1 VTVPRFFLTPA
12 LGVVLLLT
20 GVGELRAFDLF
31 GGKKEGGTRDQKS
44 GLFPRRTDTD
54 ASKSHL
60 LQQEMMDYSDRFTM
74 AVWQALDQYLR
85 GETDPQKRSAAEH
98 WKVLYSAATM
108 QIAAGRDPA
117 GSLLD
122 MAVLTDLAE
131 WSVAHSWNP
140 QVFGK
145 GGEPLLGAL
154 RGMKKDLGSILETT
168 LTTVQRQQLNNIISD
183 WKQRHPEALYVAGIR
198 LNDISSAR
206 TGKEEKSGGLLLI
219 ADVSRAVGKVDE
231 ALQYGE
237 RAMFYLER
245 LPRLTTMQ
253 TSLALAQVGSAP
265 AILSLTGSAER
276 ASAAITELPEKVTDA
291 LSTNAATVKEMLPGI
306 QGTVTESRKLAEAI
320 DRTMNSS
327 FFTNTSSGPSPW
339 TPERTGV
346 LMGQVR
352 DTLHEANQLSS
363 SLGGG
368 GNLVDA
374 IFYRALIVVGALI
387 AGAAGL
393 IVLYRNFSKR

>member
-1 VTVPRFFLTPA
+1 MNFFRA
-12 LGVVLLLT
+12 LLIIFVMVVLA
-20 GVGELRAFDLF
+20 GAQELQALDLF
-31 GGKKEGGTRDQKS
+31 RGKKESGSRDQKTT
-44 GLFPRRTDTD
+44 LFPQRTVNE
-54 ASKSHL
+54 ASRAHL
-60 LQQEMMDYSDRFTM
+60 LQQEMMDFSDRFTM

-122 MAVLTDLAE
+122 MAVLTDLSE

-145 GGEPLLGAL
+145 GGEPLLEAL
-154 RGMKKDLGSILETT
+154 RGMKKDLWTILDGILSTD
-168 LTTVQRQQLNNIISD
+168 QRGQLKAIIED
-183 WKQRHPEALYVAGIR
+183 WKQRHPGALYVAGIR
-198 LNDISSAR
+198 LDDISSSR
-206 TGKEEKSGGLLLI
+206 TGKESSKGGLILI

-253 TSLALAQVGSAP
+253 TSLALAQAGSAP
-265 AILSLTGSAER
+265 AVLSLAGSAEK
-276 ASAAITELPEKVTDA
+276 ASSAITELPDKITA
-291 LSTNAATVKEMLPGI
+291 SIGTNAATVKELLPGI
-306 QGTVTESRKLAEAI
+306 QGTVTESRKLAEAL
-320 DRTMNSS
+320 DRIVNSS

-339 TPERTGV
+339 TPEKTGF
-346 LMGQVR
+346 LLGQVR

-374 IFYRALIVVGALI
+374 IFSRVLIIVGVLLAGI
-387 AGAAGL
+387 AGLMVIARRL
-393 IVLYRNFSKR
+393 K

>member
-1 VTVPRFFLTPA
+1 MSIPSSLRIICAGFVLFAVTAGQLQA
-12 LGVVLLLT
+12 L
-20 GVGELRAFDLF
+20 DLF
-31 GGKKEGGTRDQKS
+31 GAKHEKKEG
-44 GLFPRRTDTD
+44 LFPERSHNE

-74 AVWQALDQYLR
+74 AVWQALDQFLR

-122 MAVLTDLAE
+122 MAVLTDLSE
-131 WSVAHSWNP
+131 WSVARSWNP

-145 GGEPLLGAL
+145 GGEPLLEAL
-154 RGMKKDLGSILETT
+154 RGMKKDLGAILDGI
-168 LTTVQRQQLNNIISD
+168 LSPSQREQLNSIISD
-183 WKQRHPEALYVAGIR
+183 WKQRHPGSLYVAGIR
-198 LNDISSAR
+198 LDDLASAR
-206 TGKEEKSGGLLLI
+206 AGKEQKNGGLILI

-265 AILSLTGSAER
+265 AVLSLTGSAEK
-276 ASAAITELPEKVTDA
+276 ASAAITELPDKVTTA
-291 LSTNAATVKEMLPGI
+291 ISTNASTVKELLPGI
-306 QGTVTESRKLAEAI
+306 QMSLTESRRVAEAI
-320 DRTMNSS
+320 DRTINSA
-327 FFTNTSSGPSPW
+327 FFTNDTKAPSPW
-339 TPERTGV
+339 TPERTGAV
-346 LMGQVR
+346 LGQLSE
-352 DTLHEANQLSS
+352 TLHEANQLTS

-368 GNLVDA
+368 GSLVDA
-374 IFYRALIVVGALI
+374 IFYRVLIVVGVFL
-387 AGAAGL
+387 AGITGL
-393 IVLYRNFSKR
+393 IFLACYLKKR

>member
-1 VTVPRFFLTPA
+1 MLVA
-12 LGVVLLLT
+12 SAG
-20 GVGELRAFDLF
+20 GLRAIDLF
-31 GGKKEGGTRDQKS
+31 GGTKS
-44 GLFPRRTDTD
+44 GKGSLFPQHARSE

-98 WKVLYSAATM
+98 WKVLYSAASM

-122 MAVLTDLAE
+122 MAVLTDLSE
-131 WSVAHSWNP
+131 WSVARSWNP

-145 GGEPLLGAL
+145 GGEPLLEAL
-154 RGMKKDLGSILETT
+154 RGMKKDLGGILDGT
-168 LTTVQRQQLNNIISD
+168 LTPAQGQQLNDIISD
-183 WKQRHPEALYVAGIR
+183 WKRRHPGALYVAGIR

-206 TGKEEKSGGLLLI
+206 AGQDRKSGGLILI

-253 TSLALAQVGSAP
+253 TSLALAQAGSAP
-265 AILSLTGSAER
+265 AVLSLTGSAEK
-276 ASAAITELPEKVTDA
+276 ASVAITELPDKVTAA
-291 LSTNAATVKEMLPGI
+291 LGTNAATVKEMLPGI
-306 QGTVTESRKLAEAI
+306 QGTVAESRKLAEAV
-320 DRTMNSS
+320 DRTVNSS

-339 TPERTGV
+339 TPERTGMV
-346 LMGQVR
+346 LGQLR
-352 DTLHEANQLSS
+352 ETLHEANQLSS

-368 GNLVDA
+368 GNLVEA
-374 IFYRALIVVGALI
+374 IFHRVLIVMGVLI

-393 IVLYRNFSKR
+393 IILSRRLK

>member
-1 VTVPRFFLTPA
+1 MTVPRFFLTPA
-12 LGVVLLLT
+12 LGVVLLLS
-20 GVGELRAFDLF
+20 GAGELRAFDLF
-31 GGKKEGGTRDQKS
+31 GVKKEGGTKDQRV
-44 GLFPRRTDTD
+44 GLFAERSHSD

-74 AVWQALDQYLR
+74 AVWQALDQFLR

-122 MAVLTDLAE
+122 MAVLTDLSE
-131 WSVAHSWNP
+131 WSVARSWNP

-168 LTTVQRQQLNNIISD
+168 LTPVQRQQLNAIISD
-183 WKQRHPEALYVAGIR
+183 WKLHHQGALYVAGIR
-198 LNDISSAR
+198 LADISASR
-206 TGKEEKSGGLLLI
+206 TGKESSKGGLILV

-265 AILSLTGSAER
+265 AVLSLTGTAEK

-291 LSTNAATVKEMLPGI
+291 LSANAATVKELLPGI
-306 QGTVTESRKLAEAI
+306 QGTVTESRKLAEAV
-320 DRTMNSS
+320 DRTINSS

-339 TPERTGV
+339 TPEKTGV

-352 DTLHEANQLSS
+352 DTLHEANLLSS
-363 SLGGG
+363 YLGGG

-374 IFYRALIVVGALI
+374 IFYRALIVVGVLI
-387 AGAAGL
+387 AGIAGL
-393 IVLYRNFSKR
+393 IVLYRRSK

>member
-1 VTVPRFFLTPA
+1 
-12 LGVVLLLT
+12 
-20 GVGELRAFDLF
+20 
-31 GGKKEGGTRDQKS
+31 
-44 GLFPRRTDTD
+44 
-54 ASKSHL
+54 
-60 LQQEMMDYSDRFTM
+60 MDFSDRFSM

-98 WKVLYSAATM
+98 WKVLFSAAAM

-131 WSVAHSWNP
+131 WSVARSWNP

-145 GGEPLLGAL
+145 GGEPLLEAL
-154 RGMKKDLGSILETT
+154 KGMKRDIGGILDGT
-168 LTTVQRQQLNNIISD
+168 LTLEQRQQLNAIISD
-183 WKQRHPEALYVAGIR
+183 WKQRHPGALYVAGIR

-206 TGKEEKSGGLLLI
+206 TGKEQKSGGLLLI

-265 AILSLTGSAER
+265 AILSLTGSAEK
-276 ASAAITELPEKVTDA
+276 ASAAITELPDKVTEA
-291 LSTNAATVKEMLPGI
+291 LSTNAATVKELLPGI
-306 QGTVTESRKLAEAI
+306 QVSITESRKLAEAI

-327 FFTNTSSGPSPW
+327 FFTNTSSAPSPW
-339 TPERTGV
+339 TPERTSVV
-346 LMGQVR
+346 LGQLR

-374 IFYRALIVVGALI
+374 IFYRALIVVGVLI
-387 AGAAGL
+387 AGIAGL
-393 IVLYRNFSKR
+393 IVLYRNFPKR

>member
-1 VTVPRFFLTPA
+1 MTIPRFFLTPA
-12 LGVVLLLT
+12 LGVVLLLS
-20 GVGELRAFDLF
+20 GAGELRAFDLF
-31 GGKKEGGTRDQKS
+31 GVKKEGGTKDQKV
-44 GLFPRRTDTD
+44 GLFAERSHSD

-122 MAVLTDLAE
+122 MAVLTDLSE
-131 WSVAHSWNP
+131 WSVARSWNP

-168 LTTVQRQQLNNIISD
+168 LTPVQRQQLNNIISD

-346 LMGQVR
+346 LLGQLR

-368 GNLVDA
+368 GNLVEA

-387 AGAAGL
+387 AGGAGL
-393 IVLYRNFSKR
+393 IVLFRRLK

>member
-1 VTVPRFFLTPA
+1 MGVTSGEVRA
-12 LGVVLLLT
+12 L
-20 GVGELRAFDLF
+20 DLF
-31 GGKKEGGTRDQKS
+31 GGGKPDKGRLIQDH
-44 GLFPRRTDTD
+44 PRGE
-54 ASKSHL
+54 AAKSHL
-60 LQQEMMDYSDRFTM
+60 LQQEMMDFSDRFTM
-74 AVWQALDQYLR
+74 AVWQALDEYLR

-98 WKVLYSAATM
+98 WKVLFSAATM

-131 WSVAHSWNP
+131 WSVAHAWNP

-145 GGEPLLGAL
+145 GGEPLLEAL
-154 RGMKKDLGSILETT
+154 RGMKKDLRSILDTT
-168 LTTVQRQQLNNIISD
+168 LTSAQRQQLDSIISD
-183 WKQRHPEALYVAGIR
+183 WKQHHPGALYVAGIR
-198 LNDISSAR
+198 LADISSSR
-206 TGKEEKSGGLLLI
+206 TGKETSKGGLILV

-253 TSLALAQVGSAP
+253 TSLALAQAGSAP
-265 AILSLTGSAER
+265 AVLSLAGSAEK
-276 ASAAITELPEKVTDA
+276 AATAITDLPDKVTA
-291 LSTNAATVKEMLPGI
+291 SISTNAATVKEMLPGI

-320 DRTMNSS
+320 DRTVNSPA
-327 FFTNTSSGPSPW
+327 FTNESKAPNPW
-339 TPERTGV
+339 TPESTGV
-346 LMGQVR
+346 MLGQLR

-374 IFYRALIVVGALI
+374 IFYRALIVLVVLI
-387 AGAAGL
+387 TGGAGL
-393 IVLYRNFSKR
+393 IVLFRRIK

>member
-1 VTVPRFFLTPA
+1 MSIRRFSPA
-12 LGVVLLLT
+12 CYLAAVLILAPSGKLLAI
-20 GVGELRAFDLF
+20 ELF
-31 GGKKEGGTRDQKS
+31 GGAKGEKG
-44 GLFPRRTDTD
+44 GLFQKHSHGDS
-54 ASKSHL
+54 SKSHL

-85 GETDPQKRSAAEH
+85 GETDPQKRTAAEQ
-98 WKVLYSAATM
+98 WKVLFSAATM

-122 MAVLTDLAE
+122 MAVLIDLAE
-131 WSVAHSWNP
+131 WSVSRSWNP

-145 GGEPLLGAL
+145 GGEPLLEAL
-154 RGMKKDLGSILETT
+154 RAMKKDLGSILDGT
-168 LTTVQRQQLNNIISD
+168 LTPDQRQQLTAIISD
-183 WKQRHPEALYVAGIR
+183 WKKRHPGALYVAGIR
-198 LNDISSAR
+198 LDDISPAR
-206 TGKEEKSGGLLLI
+206 AGQQQKSGGLILV

-253 TSLALAQVGSAP
+253 TSLALAQAGSAP
-265 AILSLTGSAER
+265 AVLSLTGSAEK
-276 ASAAITELPEKVTDA
+276 ASAAITELPDKIGG
-291 LSTNAATVKEMLPGI
+291 LIGTNATTVKEILPGI

-320 DRTMNSS
+320 DRTVNSS
-327 FFTNTSSGPSPW
+327 FFNNTSSGPSPW
-339 TPERTGV
+339 TPEKTGEV
-346 LMGQVR
+346 LGQLR

-374 IFYRALIVVGALI
+374 IFHRVLIVIGVLI
-387 AGAAGL
+387 AGGAGL
-393 IVLYRNFSKR
+393 IILFRRLK

>member
-1 VTVPRFFLTPA
+1 MGVTSGEVRA
-12 LGVVLLLT
+12 L
-20 GVGELRAFDLF
+20 DLF
-31 GGKKEGGTRDQKS
+31 GGGKPDKGGLIQDH
-44 GLFPRRTDTD
+44 PRGE
-54 ASKSHL
+54 AAKSHL
-60 LQQEMMDYSDRFTM
+60 LQQEMMDFSDRFTM
-74 AVWQALDQYLR
+74 AVWQALDEYLR
-85 GETDPQKRSAAEH
+85 GESDPQKRSAAEH
-98 WKVLYSAATM
+98 WKVLFSAATM

-131 WSVAHSWNP
+131 WSVAHAWNP

-145 GGEPLLGAL
+145 GGEPLLEAL
-154 RGMKKDLGSILETT
+154 RGMKKDLRSILDAT
-168 LTTVQRQQLNNIISD
+168 LTSAQRQQLDSFISD
-183 WKQRHPEALYVAGIR
+183 WKQHHPGALYVAGIR
-198 LNDISSAR
+198 LADISSSR
-206 TGKEEKSGGLLLI
+206 TGKETSKGGLILV

-253 TSLALAQVGSAP
+253 TSLALAQAGSAP
-265 AILSLTGSAER
+265 AVLSLSGSAEK
-276 ASAAITELPEKVTDA
+276 AAAAITDLPDKVTA
-291 LSTNAATVKEMLPGI
+291 SISTNAATVKEMLPGI

-320 DRTMNSS
+320 DRTVNSPA
-327 FFTNTSSGPSPW
+327 FTNESKAPSPW
-339 TPERTGV
+339 TPESTGMV
-346 LMGQVR
+346 LGQLR

-374 IFYRALIVVGALI
+374 IFYRALIVVGVLI
-387 AGAAGL
+387 AGVAGL
-393 IVLYRNFSKR
+393 ILLFRRLK

>member
-1 VTVPRFFLTPA
+1 MSIPRSFLIVCAGFLLFAGTTGQLQA
-12 LGVVLLLT
+12 L
-20 GVGELRAFDLF
+20 DLF
-31 GGKKEGGTRDQKS
+31 GGNHEKKAS
-44 GLFPRRTDTD
+44 LFPERSRSE

-60 LQQEMMDYSDRFTM
+60 IQQEMMDFSDRFTM
-74 AVWQALDQYLR
+74 AVWQALDQYIR

-98 WKVLYSAATM
+98 WKVLYSAAAM

-122 MAVLTDLAE
+122 MAVLTDLSE

-145 GGEPLLGAL
+145 GGDPLLEAL
-154 RGMKKDLGSILETT
+154 RGMKKDLGAILDGILSSE
-168 LTTVQRQQLNNIISD
+168 QKEQLNSIISD
-183 WKQRHPEALYVAGIR
+183 WKQRHPGSLYVAGIR
-198 LNDISSAR
+198 LDDLAPAR
-206 TGKEEKSGGLLLI
+206 AGKEQKNGGLILI

-265 AILSLTGSAER
+265 AVLSLTGSAEK
-276 ASAAITELPEKVTDA
+276 ASAAITELPDKVTTA
-291 LSTNAATVKEMLPGI
+291 ISTNASTVKELLPGI
-306 QGTVTESRKLAEAI
+306 QMSLTESRRVAEAI

-327 FFTNTSSGPSPW
+327 FFTNDSKTPTPW
-339 TPERTGV
+339 TPERTGAV
-346 LMGQVR
+346 LGQLR
-352 DTLHEANQLSS
+352 ETLHEANQLTSS
-363 SLGGG
+363 FGGG
-368 GNLVDA
+368 GSVVDA
-374 IFYRALIVVGALI
+374 IFYRVLIV
-387 AGAAGL
+387 AGVLFAGIAGL
-393 IVLYRNFSKR
+393 ILLSNYLKKRP

>member
-1 VTVPRFFLTPA
+1 M
-12 LGVVLLLT
+12 LGVSSREVQALD
-20 GVGELRAFDLF
+20 FF
-31 GGKKEGGTRDQKS
+31 GGAKS
-44 GLFPRRTDTD
+44 EKGSLFAQHARSD
-54 ASKSHL
+54 ASRSHL

-98 WKVLYSAATM
+98 WKVLLSAATM

-131 WSVAHSWNP
+131 WSVAHAWNP

-145 GGEPLLGAL
+145 GGEPLLEAL
-154 RGMKKDLGSILETT
+154 RGMKKDLGGILDET
-168 LTTVQRQQLNNIISD
+168 LTPAQRGQLTAIISD
-183 WKQRHPEALYVAGIR
+183 WKQRHPGALYVASIR
-198 LNDISSAR
+198 LADISSSR
-206 TGKEEKSGGLLLI
+206 TGKETSKGGLILVS
-219 ADVSRAVGKVDE
+219 DVSRAVGKVDE

-253 TSLALAQVGSAP
+253 TSLALAQAGSAP
-265 AILSLTGSAER
+265 AVLSLSGSAEK
-276 ASAAITELPEKVTDA
+276 AAAAITDLPEKITA
-291 LSTNAATVKEMLPGI
+291 SISTNAATVKEMLPGI

-327 FFTNTSSGPSPW
+327 FFTNSSSGPSPW

-346 LMGQVR
+346 VLGQLR

-374 IFYRALIVVGALI
+374 IFYRALILIAVLI

-393 IVLYRNFSKR
+393 ILFFRRLK

>member
-1 VTVPRFFLTPA
+1 MSIPSSLRIICAGFVLFAVTAGQLQA
-12 LGVVLLLT
+12 L
-20 GVGELRAFDLF
+20 DLF
-31 GGKKEGGTRDQKS
+31 GAKHEKKEG
-44 GLFPRRTDTD
+44 LFPERSHNE

-74 AVWQALDQYLR
+74 AVWQALDQFLR

-122 MAVLTDLAE
+122 MAVLTDLSE
-131 WSVAHSWNP
+131 WSVARSWNP

-145 GGEPLLGAL
+145 GGEPLLEAL
-154 RGMKKDLGSILETT
+154 KGMKKDIGAILDGI
-168 LTTVQRQQLNNIISD
+168 LSPSQREQLNSIISD
-183 WKQRHPEALYVAGIR
+183 WKQRHPGSLYVAGIR
-198 LNDISSAR
+198 LDDLASAR
-206 TGKEEKSGGLLLI
+206 AGKEQKNGGLILI

-265 AILSLTGSAER
+265 AVLSLTGSAEK
-276 ASAAITELPEKVTDA
+276 ASAAITELPDKVTTA
-291 LSTNAATVKEMLPGI
+291 ISTNASTVKELLPGI
-306 QGTVTESRKLAEAI
+306 QMSLTESRRVAEAI
-320 DRTMNSS
+320 DRTINSA
-327 FFTNTSSGPSPW
+327 FFTNDTKAPSPW
-339 TPERTGV
+339 TPERTGAV
-346 LMGQVR
+346 LGQLSE
-352 DTLHEANQLSS
+352 TLHEANQLTS

-368 GNLVDA
+368 GSLVDA
-374 IFYRALIVVGALI
+374 IFYRVLIVVGVFL
-387 AGAAGL
+387 AGITGL
-393 IVLYRNFSKR
+393 IFLACYLKKR

>member
-1 VTVPRFFLTPA
+1 
-12 LGVVLLLT
+12 
-20 GVGELRAFDLF
+20 
-31 GGKKEGGTRDQKS
+31 
-44 GLFPRRTDTD
+44 
-54 ASKSHL
+54 
-60 LQQEMMDYSDRFTM
+60 
-74 AVWQALDQYLR
+74 
-85 GETDPQKRSAAEH
+85 
-98 WKVLYSAATM
+98 M

-122 MAVLTDLAE
+122 MAVFTDLSE

-145 GGEPLLGAL
+145 GGEPLLEAL
-154 RGMKKDLGSILETT
+154 KGMKKDLEVILDGI
-168 LTTVQRQQLNNIISD
+168 LSSSQREQLNSIISD
-183 WKQRHPEALYVAGIR
+183 WKQRNPGSLYVAGIR
-198 LNDISSAR
+198 LDDLAPAR
-206 TGKEEKSGGLLLI
+206 TGKEQKNGGLILI

-265 AILSLTGSAER
+265 AVLSLTGSAEK
-276 ASAAITELPEKVTDA
+276 ASAAITEFPDKVTA
-291 LSTNAATVKEMLPGI
+291 AISTNASTVKELLPGI
-306 QGTVTESRKLAEAI
+306 QVSLTESRKVAEAV

-327 FFTNTSSGPSPW
+327 FFTNDSKSPSPW
-339 TPERTGV
+339 TPEKTGAV
-346 LMGQVR
+346 LGQLR

-374 IFYRALIVVGALI
+374 IFLRALIVIGVLI
-387 AGAAGL
+387 AGLACL
-393 IVLYRNFSKR
+393 IVLFRRLK

>member
-1 VTVPRFFLTPA
+1 MSFRRFLSVCSF
-12 LGVVLLLT
+12 GVVLL
-20 GVGELRAFDLF
+20 GVSSRDVRALDLF
-31 GGKKEGGTRDQKS
+31 GGGKS
-44 GLFPRRTDTD
+44 EKGRIIQDHSHGE
-54 ASKSHL
+54 AAKSHL

-74 AVWQALDQYLR
+74 AIWQALDQYLR
-85 GETDPQKRSAAEH
+85 GETNPQKRSAAEH
-98 WKVLYSAATM
+98 WKVLFSAAAM

-131 WSVAHSWNP
+131 WSVARSWNP

-145 GGEPLLGAL
+145 GGEPLLQAL
-154 RGMKKDLGSILETT
+154 RGMKKDLGAILEQT
-168 LTTVQRQQLNNIISD
+168 LTPSQQGQLDSIISD
-183 WKQRHPEALYVAGIR
+183 WKQRHPGSLYVAGIR
-198 LNDISSAR
+198 LADISSSR
-206 TGKEEKSGGLLLI
+206 TGKETSKGGLILV

-253 TSLALAQVGSAP
+253 TSLALAQAGSAP
-265 AILSLTGSAER
+265 AVLSLSGSAEK
-276 ASAAITELPEKVTDA
+276 AAAAITDLPEKITA
-291 LSTNAATVKEMLPGI
+291 SISTNAATVKEMLPGI

-327 FFTNTSSGPSPW
+327 FFTNSSSGPSPW

-346 LMGQVR
+346 VLGQLR

-363 SLGGG
+363 SLAGG

-387 AGAAGL
+387 AGVAGL
-393 IVLYRNFSKR
+393 IVLFRRLK

>member
-1 VTVPRFFLTPA
+1 VTLPRFYLTPA

-20 GVGELRAFDLF
+20 GVREIHAFDLF
-31 GGKKEGGTRDQKS
+31 GGKKEGGTRDQKV
-44 GLFPRRTDTD
+44 GLFPRRADTE

-122 MAVLTDLAE
+122 MAVLTDLSE
-131 WSVAHSWNP
+131 WSVARSWNP

-145 GGEPLLGAL
+145 GGEPLLEAL
-154 RGMKKDLGSILETT
+154 KGMKKDLGGILNGTMT
-168 LTTVQRQQLNNIISD
+168 PGQRQQLNAIITD
-183 WKQRHPEALYVAGIR
+183 WKERHPGALYVAGIR

-206 TGKEEKSGGLLLI
+206 IGKEQKSGGLILI
-219 ADVSRAVGKVDE
+219 ADVSRAVGKADE

-253 TSLALAQVGSAP
+253 TSLALAQAGSAP
-265 AILSLTGSAER
+265 AVLSLAGSAEK
-276 ASAAITELPEKVTDA
+276 ASTAITELPDKVTA
-291 LSTNAATVKEMLPGI
+291 SISTNAATVKEMLPGI
-306 QGTVTESRKLAEAI
+306 QGTVTESRKLAEAV
-320 DRTMNSS
+320 DRIVSSS
-327 FFTNTSSGPSPW
+327 FFTNSSSGPSPW
-339 TPERTGV
+339 TPERTGAM
-346 LMGQVR
+346 LGQLR

-368 GNLVDA
+368 GNLVNA
-374 IFYRALIVVGALI
+374 IFYRLLIVIGVVI
-387 AGAAGL
+387 AGVGGL
-393 IVLYRNFSKR
+393 IVLLRKLK

>member
-1 VTVPRFFLTPA
+1 MSIPSSLRIICAGFVLFAVTAGQLQA
-12 LGVVLLLT
+12 L
-20 GVGELRAFDLF
+20 DLF
-31 GGKKEGGTRDQKS
+31 GAKHEKKEG
-44 GLFPRRTDTD
+44 LFPERSHNE

-74 AVWQALDQYLR
+74 AVWQALDQFLR

-122 MAVLTDLAE
+122 MAVLTDLSE
-131 WSVAHSWNP
+131 WSVARSWNP

-145 GGEPLLGAL
+145 GGEPLLEAL
-154 RGMKKDLGSILETT
+154 KGMKKDIGAILDGI
-168 LTTVQRQQLNNIISD
+168 LSPSQREQLNSIISD
-183 WKQRHPEALYVAGIR
+183 WKQRHPGSLYVAGIR
-198 LNDISSAR
+198 LDDLASAR
-206 TGKEEKSGGLLLI
+206 AGKEQKNGGLILI

-253 TSLALAQVGSAP
+253 TSLSLAQVGSAP
-265 AILSLTGSAER
+265 AVLSLTGSAEK
-276 ASAAITELPEKVTDA
+276 ASAAITELPDKVTTA
-291 LSTNAATVKEMLPGI
+291 ISTNASTVKEILPGI
-306 QGTVTESRKLAEAI
+306 QMSLTESRRVAEAI
-320 DRTMNSS
+320 DRTINSA
-327 FFTNTSSGPSPW
+327 FFTNDTKAPSPW
-339 TPERTGV
+339 TPERTGAV
-346 LMGQVR
+346 LGQLR
-352 DTLHEANQLSS
+352 ETLHEANQLTS

-368 GNLVDA
+368 GSLVDA
-374 IFYRALIVVGALI
+374 IFYRVLIVVGVFL
-387 AGAAGL
+387 AGITGL
-393 IVLYRNFSKR
+393 IFLACYLKKR

>member
-1 VTVPRFFLTPA
+1 VTVPRFFLTPS
-12 LGVVLLLT
+12 LGVVLLLS
-20 GVGELRAFDLF
+20 GAGELRAFDLF
-31 GGKKEGGTRDQKS
+31 DVKKEGGTKDQRV
-44 GLFPRRTDTD
+44 GLFAERSHSD

-131 WSVAHSWNP
+131 WSVARSWNP

-145 GGEPLLGAL
+145 RGEPLLGAL

-168 LTTVQRQQLNNIISD
+168 LTPVQRQQLNNIISD
-183 WKQRHPEALYVAGIR
+183 WKSRHQDALYVAGIR
-198 LNDISSAR
+198 LDDISSAR
-206 TGKEEKSGGLLLI
+206 AGKESSKGGLILV

-276 ASAAITELPEKVTDA
+276 ASAAITELPDKVTAA
-291 LSTNAATVKEMLPGI
+291 LSTNAATMKELLPGI
-306 QGTVTESRKLAEAI
+306 RETAIESRKLAEAV
-320 DRTMNSS
+320 DRTVNSPL
-327 FFTNTSSGPSPW
+327 FTNTSSVPSPW
-339 TPERTGV
+339 TPERTGT
-346 LMGQVR
+346 LLGQLR
-352 DTLHEANQLSS
+352 DTIHEANQLNS

-374 IFYRALIVVGALI
+374 IFYRTLIVVGVLL
-387 AGAAGL
+387 AGIAGL
-393 IVLYRNFSKR
+393 ILIFRRFK

>member
-1 VTVPRFFLTPA
+1 MNRHMSIA
-12 LGVVLLLT
+12 MLGFAVLVSGT
-20 GVGELRAFDLF
+20 SDLF
-31 GGKKEGGTRDQKS
+31 ALDFFGGRREGKS
-44 GLFPRRTDTD
+44 DLFAERSHNE

-98 WKVLYSAATM
+98 WKVLFSAATM

-131 WSVAHSWNP
+131 WSVARSWNP

-145 GGEPLLGAL
+145 GGEPLLEAL
-154 RGMKKDLGSILETT
+154 RGMKKDLGSILDTT
-168 LTTVQRQQLNNIISD
+168 LTPGQRQQLNAIISD
-183 WKQRHPEALYVAGIR
+183 WKQRHPGSLYVAGIR
-198 LNDISSAR
+198 LDDISSSR
-206 TGKEEKSGGLLLI
+206 TGKESSKGGLILI

-253 TSLALAQVGSAP
+253 TSLALAQAGSAP
-265 AILSLTGSAER
+265 AVLSLSGSAEK
-276 ASAAITELPEKVTDA
+276 AAAAITDLPEKVTA
-291 LSTNAATVKEMLPGI
+291 AISTNAATVKDLLPGI
-306 QGTVTESRKLAEAI
+306 QVSITESRKLAEAI
-320 DRTMNSS
+320 DRTVNSPA
-327 FFTNTSSGPSPW
+327 FTNDAKAPSPW
-339 TPERTGV
+339 TPEKTGI
-346 LMGQVR
+346 LLGQLH

-368 GNLVDA
+368 GNLVNA
-374 IFYRALIVVGALI
+374 IFYRAMILIAVLI
-387 AGAAGL
+387 AGVAGL
-393 IVLYRNFSKR
+393 ILLFRRLK

>member
-1 VTVPRFFLTPA
+1 MILPRFYLTPA
-12 LGVVLLLT
+12 LGVVLLLS
-20 GVGELRAFDLF
+20 GAGEIRAFDLF

-74 AVWQALDQYLR
+74 AVWQALDQFLR

-131 WSVAHSWNP
+131 WSVARSWNP

-168 LTTVQRQQLNNIISD
+168 LTPLQRQQLNSIISD
-183 WKQRHPEALYVAGIR
+183 WKSRHPGALYVAGIR
-198 LNDISSAR
+198 LADISASR
-206 TGKEEKSGGLLLI
+206 TGKESSKGGLILI

-253 TSLALAQVGSAP
+253 TSLALAQAGSAP
-265 AILSLTGSAER
+265 AVLSLAGSAEK
-276 ASAAITELPEKVTDA
+276 AAAAITDLPDKVTA
-291 LSTNAATVKEMLPGI
+291 SISTNAATVQEMLPGI
-306 QGTVTESRKLAEAI
+306 QGTVTESRKLAEAV
-320 DRTMNSS
+320 DRTVNSPL
-327 FFTNTSSGPSPW
+327 FTNTSSVPSPW
-339 TPERTGV
+339 TPERTGA
-346 LMGQVR
+346 LLLQLR

-368 GNLVDA
+368 GSIVDA
-374 IFYRALIVVGALI
+374 IFHRTLIVIGVLI
-387 AGAAGL
+387 AGGAGL
-393 IVLYRNFSKR
+393 IILFGNLPKR

>member
-1 VTVPRFFLTPA
+1 MSYRRFLTA
-12 LGVVLLLT
+12 CSFGAVLLASASSD
-20 GVGELRAFDLF
+20 VRALDLF
-31 GGKKEGGTRDQKS
+31 GGGRDGK
-44 GLFPRRTDTD
+44 GKLFQERPHGD
-54 ASKSHL
+54 AAKAHL

-98 WKVLYSAATM
+98 WKVLFSAATM

-131 WSVAHSWNP
+131 WSVARSWNP

-145 GGEPLLGAL
+145 GGEPLLEAL
-154 RGMKKDLGSILETT
+154 RGMKKDLGGILDET
-168 LTTVQRQQLNNIISD
+168 LTPAQRGQLNSIISD
-183 WKQRHPEALYVAGIR
+183 WKQRHPGSLYVASIR
-198 LNDISSAR
+198 LDDISSAR
-206 TGKEEKSGGLLLI
+206 TGKESSKGGLILI

-253 TSLALAQVGSAP
+253 TSLALAQAGSAP
-265 AILSLTGSAER
+265 AVLSLAGSAEK
-276 ASAAITELPEKVTDA
+276 ASSAITELPDKITA
-291 LSTNAATVKEMLPGI
+291 SIGTNAATVKELLPGI
-306 QGTVTESRKLAEAI
+306 QGTVTESRKLAEAL
-320 DRTMNSS
+320 DRTVNSS

-339 TPERTGV
+339 TPESTGV
-346 LMGQVR
+346 VLGQLR

-363 SLGGG
+363 SLGGV

-374 IFYRALIVVGALI
+374 IFYRALIVVGVLI
-387 AGAAGL
+387 AGVAGL
-393 IVLYRNFSKR
+393 IVLFRRIK

>member
-1 VTVPRFFLTPA
+1 MTRPLAVAALA
-12 LGVVLLLT
+12 LGVMVS
-20 GVGELRAFDLF
+20 GEGSLSAIDLF
-31 GGKKEGGTRDQKS
+31 GGKKEEKS
-44 GLFPRRTDTD
+44 IFSRHSGAE
-54 ASKSHL
+54 ASRSHL

-98 WKVLYSAATM
+98 WKVLLSAATM

-131 WSVAHSWNP
+131 WSVARAWNP

-145 GGEPLLGAL
+145 GGEPLLEAL
-154 RGMKKDLGSILETT
+154 RGMKKDLGGILDET
-168 LTTVQRQQLNNIISD
+168 LTPAQRGQLTAIISD
-183 WKQRHPEALYVAGIR
+183 WKQRHPGALYVASIR
-198 LNDISSAR
+198 LADISSSR
-206 TGKEEKSGGLLLI
+206 TGKETSKGGLILVS
-219 ADVSRAVGKVDE
+219 DVSRAVGKVDE

-253 TSLALAQVGSAP
+253 TSLALAQAGSAP
-265 AILSLTGSAER
+265 AVLSLSGSAEK
-276 ASAAITELPEKVTDA
+276 AAAAISDLPEKITA
-291 LSTNAATVKEMLPGI
+291 SISTNASTVKEMIPGI

-327 FFTNTSSGPSPW
+327 FFTNSSSGPSPW

-346 LMGQVR
+346 VLGQLR

-374 IFYRALIVVGALI
+374 IFYRALILIAVLI

-393 IVLYRNFSKR
+393 IVLFRRLK

>member
-1 VTVPRFFLTPA
+1 MSIPSSLRIICAGFVLFAVTAGQLQA
-12 LGVVLLLT
+12 L
-20 GVGELRAFDLF
+20 DLF
-31 GGKKEGGTRDQKS
+31 GAKHEKKEG
-44 GLFPRRTDTD
+44 LFPERSHNE

-74 AVWQALDQYLR
+74 AVWQALDQFLR

-122 MAVLTDLAE
+122 MAVLTDLSE
-131 WSVAHSWNP
+131 WSVARSWNP

-145 GGEPLLGAL
+145 GGEPLLEAL
-154 RGMKKDLGSILETT
+154 RGMKKDLGAILDGI
-168 LTTVQRQQLNNIISD
+168 LSPSQREQLNSIISD
-183 WKQRHPEALYVAGIR
+183 WKQRHPGSLYVAGIR
-198 LNDISSAR
+198 LDDLASAR
-206 TGKEEKSGGLLLI
+206 AGKEQKNGGLILI

-265 AILSLTGSAER
+265 AVLSLTGSAEK
-276 ASAAITELPEKVTDA
+276 ASAAITELPDKVTTA
-291 LSTNAATVKEMLPGI
+291 ISTNASTVKELLPGI
-306 QGTVTESRKLAEAI
+306 QMSLTESRRVAEAI
-320 DRTMNSS
+320 DRTINSA
-327 FFTNTSSGPSPW
+327 FFTNDTKAPSPW
-339 TPERTGV
+339 TPERTGAV
-346 LMGQVR
+346 LGQLSE
-352 DTLHEANQLSS
+352 TLHEANQLTS

-368 GNLVDA
+368 GSLVDA
-374 IFYRALIVVGALI
+374 IFYRVLIVVGVFL
-387 AGAAGL
+387 AGITGL
-393 IVLYRNFSKR
+393 IFLARYLKKR

>member
-1 VTVPRFFLTPA
+1 MSFQRFLPVCCLGAVLLVATAGKLPA
-12 LGVVLLLT
+12 L
-20 GVGELRAFDLF
+20 DLF
-31 GGKKEGGTRDQKS
+31 GGAKS
-44 GLFPRRTDTD
+44 EKGSLFSQHARSD
-54 ASKSHL
+54 ASRSHL

-98 WKVLYSAATM
+98 WKVLLSAATM

-117 GSLLD
+117 GSPLD

-131 WSVAHSWNP
+131 WSVARAWNP

-145 GGEPLLGAL
+145 GGEPLLEAL
-154 RGMKKDLGSILETT
+154 RGMKKDLGSILDAT
-168 LTTVQRQQLNNIISD
+168 LTPAQRQQLDSIISD
-183 WKQRHPEALYVAGIR
+183 WKQRHPSALYVAGIR
-198 LNDISSAR
+198 LDDISSAR
-206 TGKEEKSGGLLLI
+206 TGKETSKGGLILV

-265 AILSLTGSAER
+265 AVLSLTGSAQK
-276 ASAAITELPEKVTDA
+276 ASAAITDLPDRVTEA
-291 LSTNAATVKEMLPGI
+291 LSTNAATVKELLPGI
-306 QGTVTESRKLAEAI
+306 QASITESRKLAEAV
-320 DRTMNSS
+320 DRIINSS
-327 FFTNTSSGPSPW
+327 FFTNDSKGPSPW

-346 LMGQVR
+346 LLGQVAN
-352 DTLHEANQLSS
+352 TLHEANQLSA

-374 IFYRALIVVGALI
+374 IFYRALIVIGVLF
-387 AGAAGL
+387 AGGAGL
-393 IVLYRNFSKR
+393 ILLFRRLK

>member
-1 VTVPRFFLTPA
+1 MSHRRFLPA
-12 LGVVLLLT
+12 CCLGVTLLVVSE
-20 GVGELRAFDLF
+20 GNLRALDLF
-31 GGKKEGGTRDQKS
+31 GGGKSQK
-44 GLFPRRTDTD
+44 GNPFQQHARGE
-54 ASKSHL
+54 AAKSHL

-85 GETDPQKRSAAEH
+85 EENDPQKRSAAEH

-131 WSVAHSWNP
+131 WSVARSWNP

-145 GGEPLLGAL
+145 GGEPLLEAL
-154 RGMKKDLGSILETT
+154 RGMKKDLGAILDGT
-168 LTTVQRQQLNNIISD
+168 LTSDQRQQLNSIISE
-183 WKQRHPEALYVAGIR
+183 WKQRHPGALYVAGIR
-198 LNDISSAR
+198 LDDLASAR
-206 TGKEEKSGGLLLI
+206 AGKEQKNGGLILV

-253 TSLALAQVGSAP
+253 TSLALAQAGSAP
-265 AILSLTGSAER
+265 SVLSLTRSAEK
-276 ASAAITELPEKVTDA
+276 ASVAITELPDKVTA
-291 LSTNAATVKEMLPGI
+291 AIGTNAATVKEMLPGI
-306 QGTVTESRKLAEAI
+306 QETVTESRKLAEAI
-320 DRTMNSS
+320 ERIEAMSTGKESS
-327 FFTNTSSGPSPW
+327 WP
-339 TPERTGV
+339 PEKTALV
-346 LMGQVR
+346 LEKLR
-352 DTLHEANQLSS
+352 ETLQEANQLSS

-368 GNLVDA
+368 GSLVDA
-374 IFYRALIVVGALI
+374 IFYRVLILI
-387 AGAAGL
+387 GVLLVGAAGL
-393 IVLYRNFSKR
+393 ILLFHSLRKR

>member
-1 VTVPRFFLTPA
+1 MSFRRFLSACSF
-12 LGVVLLLT
+12 GVVLL
-20 GVGELRAFDLF
+20 GVSSREVQALDLF
-31 GGKKEGGTRDQKS
+31 GGGKS
-44 GLFPRRTDTD
+44 EKGRIIQDHSHGE
-54 ASKSHL
+54 AAKSHL

-74 AVWQALDQYLR
+74 AIWQALDQYLR

-98 WKVLYSAATM
+98 WKVLFSAATM

-131 WSVAHSWNP
+131 WSVARSWNP

-145 GGEPLLGAL
+145 GGEPLLQAL
-154 RGMKKDLGSILETT
+154 RGMKKDLGSILDEA
-168 LTTVQRQQLNNIISD
+168 LTPAQQGQLDSIISE
-183 WKQRHPEALYVAGIR
+183 WKQRHPGSLYVAGIR
-198 LNDISSAR
+198 LADISSSR
-206 TGKEEKSGGLLLI
+206 TGKETSKGGLILV

-253 TSLALAQVGSAP
+253 TSLALAQAGSAP
-265 AILSLTGSAER
+265 AVLSLSGSAEK
-276 ASAAITELPEKVTDA
+276 AAAAITDLPEKITA
-291 LSTNAATVKEMLPGI
+291 SISTNSATVKEMLPGI

-327 FFTNTSSGPSPW
+327 FFTNSSSGPSPW

-346 LMGQVR
+346 VLGQLR

-368 GNLVDA
+368 GNLIDA
-374 IFYRALIVVGALI
+374 IFHRALIVIGVLL
-387 AGAAGL
+387 AGFAFL
-393 IVLYRNFSKR
+393 IVLFRRLK

>member
-1 VTVPRFFLTPA
+1 M
-12 LGVVLLLT
+12 LGVASGDV
-20 GVGELRAFDLF
+20 RALDLF
-31 GGKKEGGTRDQKS
+31 GGAKS
-44 GLFPRRTDTD
+44 EKGSLFAQHARSD
-54 ASKSHL
+54 ASSSHL

-74 AVWQALDQYLR
+74 AIWQALDQYLR

-98 WKVLYSAATM
+98 WKVLLSAATM

-131 WSVAHSWNP
+131 WSVARAWNP

-145 GGEPLLGAL
+145 GGEPLLEAL
-154 RGMKKDLGSILETT
+154 RGMKKDLGSILDAT
-168 LTTVQRQQLNNIISD
+168 LTPAQRQQLESIISE
-183 WKQRHPEALYVAGIR
+183 WKQRHPGALYVAGIR
-198 LNDISSAR
+198 LADISSSR
-206 TGKEEKSGGLLLI
+206 TGKETTKGGLILV

-253 TSLALAQVGSAP
+253 TSLALAQAGSAP
-265 AILSLTGSAER
+265 AVLSLSDSAEK
-276 ASAAITELPEKVTDA
+276 AAAAITDLPEKITA
-291 LSTNAATVKEMLPGI
+291 SISTNAATVKEMLPGI
-306 QGTVTESRKLAEAI
+306 QGTLTESRKLAEAI

-327 FFTNTSSGPSPW
+327 FFTNSSSGPSPW
-339 TPERTGV
+339 TPERTGMV
-346 LMGQVR
+346 LGQLR

-374 IFYRALIVVGALI
+374 IFYRALIVVGLLI
-387 AGAAGL
+387 AGCAGL
-393 IVLYRNFSKR
+393 IVLFRRLK

>member
-1 VTVPRFFLTPA
+1 M
-12 LGVVLLLT
+12 VVLA
-20 GVGELRAFDLF
+20 GVEDLQALDLF
-31 GGKKEGGTRDQKS
+31 RGKKESGSREQKTT
-44 GLFPRRTDTD
+44 LFPQRAGNE
-54 ASKSHL
+54 ASRAHL
-60 LQQEMMDYSDRFTM
+60 LQQEMMDFSDRFTM

-85 GETDPQKRSAAEH
+85 GESDPQKRSAAEH

-131 WSVAHSWNP
+131 WSVARSWNP

-145 GGEPLLGAL
+145 GGEPLLEAL
-154 RGMKKDLGSILETT
+154 RGMKKDLWSILDGILSTD
-168 LTTVQRQQLNNIISD
+168 QRGQLKAIIED
-183 WKQRHPEALYVAGIR
+183 WKQRHPGALYVAGIR
-198 LNDISSAR
+198 LDDISSAR
-206 TGKEEKSGGLLLI
+206 TGKEQKNGGLLLI

-253 TSLALAQVGSAP
+253 TSLALAQAGSAP
-265 AILSLTGSAER
+265 AVLSLAGSAEK
-276 ASAAITELPEKVTDA
+276 ASSAITELPDKVTAA
-291 LSTNAATVKEMLPGI
+291 LTTNATTMKELLPGI
-306 QGTVTESRKLAEAI
+306 QGTVTESRKLAEVI
-320 DRTMNSS
+320 DHTMSS
-327 FFTNTSSGPSPW
+327 PFFTNESKGPSPW
-339 TPERTGV
+339 TPEKTGTV
-346 LMGQVR
+346 LEHLR
-352 DTLHEANQLSS
+352 DTLHEANQLNS

-374 IFYRALIVVGALI
+374 IFYRTLIVVGALL
-387 AGAAGL
+387 AGIAGL
-393 IVLYRNFSKR
+393 IVLFRRLK